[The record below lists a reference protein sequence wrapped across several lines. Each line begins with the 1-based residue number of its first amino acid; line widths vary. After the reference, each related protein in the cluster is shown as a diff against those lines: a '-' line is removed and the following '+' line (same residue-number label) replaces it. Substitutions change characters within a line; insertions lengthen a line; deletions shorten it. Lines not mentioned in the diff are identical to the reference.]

1 MALRRA
7 SVTMVPEPNGPVEPA
22 YHQHFENLCSLLEQ
36 NNRVMRRI
44 LKHLEAQ
51 ALRSDVDVDIFVS
64 TSPTNLT
71 RSNRRLTRIWVA
83 NAAAVQ
89 IDNLHGG
96 FANFFLQAGWNP
108 IDCVEG
114 ARIQVQSGPG
124 FSALWQ
130 ATDTVTTG
138 ATL

>member
-7 SVTMVPEPNGPVEPA
+7 SVTMVPEPIGPVEPP
-22 YHQHFENLCSLLEQ
+22 YLRHFESMCSLLER
-36 NNRVMRRI
+36 NNRIVTRI
-44 LKHLEAQ
+44 LRHLEAN
-51 ALRSDVDVDIFVS
+51 ALRSDVDLDIFVS
-64 TSPTNLT
+64 TIPTVLT

-96 FANFFLQAGWNP
+96 FANFYLQAGWNP

-130 ATDTVTTG
+130 CTDTVTTG